1 MVIHRDDLDAL
12 ARATELL
19 LDDVEPGQLAVGF
32 LAHVMETFRAQAAL
46 FSMERPPDPPLLA
59 QVGLEEDTA
68 RELAAELGRAL
79 GAAREGCRRWVR
91 SARLAAR
98 HGWRTVLASQT
109 GREGHPQGVLAL
121 LSRGAAA
128 FDPIHD
134 CRLLQIMARQA
145 GAAVERAVL
154 RAEARQQAAR
164 LREQTAEIEK
174 TRAALERRSR
184 RLERTLAARSR
195 FLASVTHDL
204 RTPVNA
210 VLGYS
215 QLLAQGVYGP
225 MNDAQAS
232 ALHKLSA
239 SCAQLLSIVDDLLD
253 LSKLDTGRIELRPDQ
268 VDLPALIRDA
278 VGAVEIDAQGKG
290 IDLRIELAAS
300 LPRLRTDPARVR
312 QILLNLLSNAVKFT
326 PRGSVTVTAR
336 HIVAENRTAGPLAPC
351 CPPGEEGWVGIAVT
365 DTGIGIPAAYLESIF
380 DEFVQVA
387 PPQGEGSAAGVG
399 LGLAISSRLARLLG
413 GELRVESEPGVRST
427 FELFLPCPAPA
438 VEVATADA

>member
-19 LDDVEPGQLAVGF
+19 LDDVEPAQLAVGF
-32 LAHVMETFRAQAAL
+32 LAHVAETFGAEAAL
-46 FSMERPPDPPLLA
+46 FSMERPPDPPVLA
-59 QVGLEEDTA
+59 RVGLEEDTA
-68 RELAAELGRAL
+68 RELADELGRAL
-79 GAAREGCRRWVR
+79 GATGTGCRRWIR

-98 HGWRTVLASQT
+98 AGWRTVLASQT
-109 GREGHPQGVLAL
+109 GGEGGPRGVIAL

-128 FDPIHD
+128 FDPARD
-134 CRLLQIMARQA
+134 CRLLQIMARHA
-145 GAAVERAVL
+145 GTAVERASL
-154 RAEARQQAAR
+154 RAESRRRAAR
-164 LREQTAEIEK
+164 LREQTAEIER

-215 QLLAQGVYGP
+215 QLLAEGVYGP
-225 MNDAQAS
+225 MNEAQAN
-232 ALHKLSA
+232 ALQKLSA

-253 LSKLDTGRIELRPDQ
+253 LSKLDAGRIELRPDH

-278 VGAVEIDAQGKG
+278 VGAIEIDAQGKG
-290 IDLRIELAAS
+290 IELRIELAAA

-336 HIVAENRTAGPLAPC
+336 HIVPANKADGPLSPC

-387 PPQGEGSAAGVG
+387 PPQGEGAAAGVG

>member
-1 MVIHRDDLDAL
+1 VIHRDDLDAL

-19 LDDVEPGQLAVGF
+19 LDDVEPAQLAVGF
-32 LAHVMETFRAQAAL
+32 LAHVAETFGAEAAL
-46 FSMERPPDPPLLA
+46 FSMERPPDPPVLA
-59 QVGLEEDTA
+59 RVGLEEDTA
-68 RELAAELGRAL
+68 RELADELGRAL
-79 GAAREGCRRWVR
+79 GATGTGCRRWIR

-98 HGWRTVLASQT
+98 AGWRTVLASQT
-109 GREGHPQGVLAL
+109 GGEGDPRGVIAL

-128 FDPIHD
+128 FDPARD
-134 CRLLQIMARQA
+134 CRLLQIMARHA
-145 GAAVERAVL
+145 GTAVERASL
-154 RAEARQQAAR
+154 RAESRRQAAR
-164 LREQTAEIEK
+164 FREQTAEIER

-215 QLLAQGVYGP
+215 QLLAEGVYGP
-225 MNDAQAS
+225 MNEAQAN
-232 ALHKLSA
+232 ALQKLSA

-253 LSKLDTGRIELRPDQ
+253 LSKLDAGRIELRPDH

-278 VGAVEIDAQGKG
+278 VGAIEIDAQGKG
-290 IDLRIELAAS
+290 IELRIELAAA

-336 HIVAENRTAGPLAPC
+336 HIVPANKADGPLLPLLAR
-351 CPPGEEGWVGIAVT
+351 
-365 DTGIGIPAAYLESIF
+365 PARRGGSGSPSPTPASASPRRTWRAFSMSSSRSRHPE
-380 DEFVQVA
+380 
-387 PPQGEGSAAGVG
+387 GEGAAAGVG

>member
-32 LAHVMETFRAQAAL
+32 LGHVVETFQAEAAL
-46 FSMERPPDPPLLA
+46 FGVERPPGPPVLA
-59 QVGLEEDTA
+59 WVGLEEGAA

-98 HGWRTVLASQT
+98 IGWRTVLAANT
-109 GREGHPQGVLAL
+109 GREDDPPGVLAL

-128 FDPIHD
+128 FDPAHD
-134 CRLLQIMARQA
+134 CRLLEIMARHA
-145 GAAVERAVL
+145 GAAVERAAL
-154 RAEARQQAAR
+154 RAESRRQAAR
-164 LREQTAEIEK
+164 LQEQAAEIEK
-174 TRAALERRSR
+174 TRTALERRSR

-215 QLLAQGVYGP
+215 QLLAEGVYGP
-225 MNDAQAS
+225 MTVAQAS
-232 ALHKLSA
+232 AVQKLGA
-239 SCAQLLSIVDDLLD
+239 SCAQLLSIVNDLLD
-253 LSKLDTGRIELRPDQ
+253 LSKMDAGRIELRPDH
-268 VDLPALIRDA
+268 VDLSALIRDA
-278 VGAVEIDAQGKG
+278 VDAVEIDAQGKG
-290 IDLRIELAAS
+290 IELRVELAAS

-326 PRGSVTVTAR
+326 PRGSVTIAVR
-336 HIVAENRTAGPLAPC
+336 HIAAQAQAAGPLAPC
-351 CPPGEEGWVGIAVT
+351 CAPGQEGWVGIAVT
-365 DTGIGIPAAYLESIF
+365 DTGIGIPEAYIDSIF

-387 PPQGEGSAAGVG
+387 PPGEGAAAGAG
-399 LGLAISSRLARLLG
+399 QGLAISSRLARLLG

>member
-1 MVIHRDDLDAL
+1 MATHRDDLDAL

-19 LDDVEPGQLAVGF
+19 LDDGEPGQLAVGF
-32 LAHVMETFRAQAAL
+32 LAHIVETFGAEAAL
-46 FSMERPPDPPLLA
+46 FSMERPPDPPVLA
-59 QVGLEEDTA
+59 RVGLEEDAA
-68 RELAAELGRAL
+68 RELAEELGRAL
-79 GAAREGCRRWVR
+79 GEAQDGCRRWVR

-98 HGWRTVLASQT
+98 TGWRTVLASHT
-109 GREGHPQGVLAL
+109 GREGDPRGVLAL
-121 LSRGAAA
+121 LSRGVAA
-128 FDPIHD
+128 FDPAHD
-134 CRLLQIMARQA
+134 CRLLQILARHA
-145 GAAVERAVL
+145 GAAVERAAL
-154 RAEARQQAAR
+154 RAESRRQAAR
-164 LREQTAEIEK
+164 LREQTAEIER

-195 FLASVTHDL
+195 FLASVIHDL

-215 QLLAQGVYGP
+215 QLLAEGVYGP
-225 MNDAQAS
+225 MSEAQAS
-232 ALHKLSA
+232 AVQKLGA
-239 SCAQLLSIVDDLLD
+239 SCEQLLSIVNDLLD
-253 LSKLDTGRIELRPDQ
+253 LSKLDAGRIELRPDH
-268 VDLPALIRDA
+268 VNLSALIRDA

-290 IDLRIELAAS
+290 IELRVELAAS

-326 PRGSVTVTAR
+326 PRGSVTVTVR
-336 HIVAENRTAGPLAPC
+336 HIAARDQAAGSLAPC
-351 CPPGEEGWVGIAVT
+351 CAPGEEGWVGIAVT
-365 DTGIGIPAAYLESIF
+365 DTGIGIPEAYIDSIF

-387 PPQGEGSAAGVG
+387 PPSGEGAAAGAG

-438 VEVATADA
+438 VEVATADT